1 MAPTSQLGSGLLVID
16 KPRGVTSHDV
26 VAAVRSML
34 HIKRVGHA
42 GTLDPMATGVLIVG
56 FGHATRLL
64 NVIVGHD
71 KTYEATIRLGVATTT
86 DDAEGEPIA
95 ADPLP
100 DCESIDQAT
109 IEQVIRERFIG
120 VIDQVPSTYSAIK
133 IDGKRAYD
141 LARQGVDVELK
152 ARSITVSAFDVLD
165 MRRVSSTTASPAPE
179 TAFRARTAAAAEPET
194 ATAAP
199 GTTTAP
205 HGNLIDLD
213 VRVTCSAGT
222 YIRALGR
229 DLGRELGVGG
239 HLTALR
245 RTRIGDFDVTAPHVM
260 PARAVARTYIGR
272 EGHEVTRNKA
282 VFDCDADGLRSC
294 AMPMLEA
301 AKAAMPSIAITE
313 AQARDLRF
321 GRRIEVHVRI
331 DAPTAAY
338 VQTSGEVIAILEPA
352 GDADAGTA
360 KPVAVFPAD

>member
-1 MAPTSQLGSGLLVID
+1 MSAESSQPGSGLLVID

-95 ADPLP
+95 VNPLP
-100 DCESIDQAT
+100 DCDSIDQAA
-109 IEQVIRERFIG
+109 IEQVIREHFIG

-152 ARSITVSAFDVLD
+152 ARPITVSAFDVLA
-165 MRRVSSTTASPAPE
+165 MRRVPS
-179 TAFRARTAAAAEPET
+179 AAAQ
-194 ATAAP
+194 P
-199 GTTTAP
+199 GTATAP

-245 RTRIGDFDVTAPHVM
+245 RTRIGNCDVTAPNVIA
-260 PARAVARTYIGR
+260 ARAVARRYTDH

-282 VFDCDADGLRSC
+282 VFDCDADGLRSH

-301 AKAAMPSIAITE
+301 AKAAMPSIAITQ

-321 GRRIEVHVRI
+321 GRRIAAHI

-338 VQTSGEVIAILEPA
+338 VQASGEVIAILEPA
-352 GDADAGTA
+352 GGTDAGIA